1 MQESGWTESQ
11 RSPNHGP
18 FLAGC
23 RTGPREHPHPCW
35 PPLPVR
41 LLIYPCQP
49 CCSAPG
55 RAHKSAP
62 PALSSPWL
70 FVQAAVYLQPVGP
83 AEPGVRSLFQA
94 PQASLGEGPLGCS
107 PHLAVLR
114 SRPCTLGSRLFRPV
128 LSCPLFSLCGI
139 MASPH
144 LDYPEPY
151 ACPSA
156 ESCVPLPRVNSLGW
170 SSRRISGSSQAS
182 EGPTCPRD
190 PTEGGAAAK
199 PPPLAP
205 ASSWRLPWCD
215 HPSLLLI

>member
-1 MQESGWTESQ
+1 MQLQRGQGEDPKTPRELGVQESGWTESQ

-139 MASPH
+139 NPTLIIRSPICMSFCRE
-144 LDYPEPY
+144 LC
-151 ACPSA
+151 A
-156 ESCVPLPRVNSLGW
+156 
-170 SSRRISGSSQAS
+170 SSQGKFPGVVVQ
-182 EGPTCPRD
+182 ED
-190 PTEGGAAAK
+190 FWQ
-199 PPPLAP
+199 L
-205 ASSWRLPWCD
+205 
-215 HPSLLLI
+215 PSL

>member
-1 MQESGWTESQ
+1 MQLQWEPGEDPKTPRELGVQESGWTESR

-23 RTGPREHPHPCW
+23 RTGPQEQ
-35 PPLPVR
+35 PPPAGP
-41 LLIYPCQP
+41 PCQP
-49 CCSAPG
+49 DSSSIPA
-55 RAHKSAP
+55 KSAP

-107 PHLAVLR
+107 QHLAVLR

-144 LDYPEPY
+144 LDYLEPY
-151 ACPSA
+151 LH
-156 ESCVPLPRVNSLGW
+156 VLLQRVVCLFPG
-170 SSRRISGSSQAS
+170 
-182 EGPTCPRD
+182 
-190 PTEGGAAAK
+190 
-199 PPPLAP
+199 
-205 ASSWRLPWCD
+205 
-215 HPSLLLI
+215 